1 MSATVGPWTGSAGA
15 WAKPGEQPAQT
26 RARPR
31 PIRPASQ
38 QTCRQGD
45 ESPQLAA
52 DGDRAADDDRAASP
66 GGIIRA
72 SLAIATA
79 PTPQWP
85 SILPL
90 PGSAPHHGGGF
101 SVARTQHHWLIVV
114 FPPFASCYPV
124 VDGAEAWRQ
133 HQSNKLRMLTF
144 WRDASERRL
153 AALNAAI
160 STLEQQIARDQ
171 PVQGS

>member
-1 MSATVGPWTGSAGA
+1 M
-15 WAKPGEQPAQT
+15 
-26 RARPR
+26 
-31 PIRPASQ
+31 
-38 QTCRQGD
+38 
-45 ESPQLAA
+45 
-52 DGDRAADDDRAASP
+52 
-66 GGIIRA
+66 
-72 SLAIATA
+72 
-79 PTPQWP
+79 
-85 SILPL
+85 
-90 PGSAPHHGGGF
+90 
-101 SVARTQHHWLIVV
+101 

-124 VDGAEAWRQ
+124 VDAAEAWRQ